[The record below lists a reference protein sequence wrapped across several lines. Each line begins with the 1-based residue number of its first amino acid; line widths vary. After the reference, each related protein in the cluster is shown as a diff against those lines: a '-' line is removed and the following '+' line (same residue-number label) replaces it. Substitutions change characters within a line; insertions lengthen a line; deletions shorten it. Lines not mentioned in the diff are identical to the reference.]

1 MLCIIRFEIFPKI
14 VIKSVLFSI
23 LLMSSR
29 ICDTHWLCTESIW
42 EKDLLQGERNL
53 DRYIV
58 MLNILK
64 IKTLQIYC
72 PWIFRLIEKTQS
84 SAFNLFILICPFSSI
99 IRYSKNTPRFKQFS
113 FNKLKSQDFS
123 LPSLILV
130 TGLYSSIPV

>member
-1 MLCIIRFEIFPKI
+1 MDLIAKGDLFEGDNWSMLCIIRFESFPRI

-29 ICDTHWLCTESIW
+29 ICDTHWLSTASIW
-42 EKDLLQGERNL
+42 ENDLLQGERNL

-72 PWIFRLIEKTQS
+72 PWIFRLIGKKTQS

-99 IRYSKNTPRFKQFS
+99 IRYSKNTPRVQTIFIQ
-113 FNKLKSQDFS
+113 
-123 LPSLILV
+123 
-130 TGLYSSIPV
+130 

>member
-1 MLCIIRFEIFPKI
+1 MHHSFWKFSKNRHKICFIFYIANVFENMWYTLTLYGKYLRKWFAA
-14 VIKSVLFSI
+14 
-23 LLMSSR
+23 R
-29 ICDTHWLCTESIW
+29 W
-42 EKDLLQGERNL
+42 RNL

-72 PWIFRLIEKTQS
+72 PWIFMLIEKTQS
-84 SAFNLFILICPFSSI
+84 SAFNLFILMCPFSSI

-123 LPSLILV
+123 FPSLLLV